1 MILEDLASW
10 ISNATKKGAV
20 PVVTGRNG
28 DMDTI
33 GSAIALASSHP
44 NLMACGLHLG
54 KLANR
59 LCTELNAPFR
69 KLSKSPTW
77 PAKLGG
83 IIVVDAASE
92 MQTGLSLPEGVPIC
106 VIDHH
111 DTCEW
116 TFGESDLEFRSNA
129 RATTQ
134 IVFDYLKVE
143 NPGALTDEV
152 RKLLLAGLI
161 TDTGRFKHADRDALR
176 CATELLDGANFEYQE
191 FVEHIQTEDINPS
204 ERGAILKALSRC
216 QSTECGKWNLVHTFA
231 GIHEGK
237 VAGLLTQAGA
247 EIALVSR
254 YRDGETRLT
263 ARATR
268 ASTKNGI
275 HLGEMMK
282 SLTSKL
288 GGEGGG
294 HDGAAGWSGKS
305 DRIAAE
311 SAFINLLA
319 NQKRVENES

>member
-1 MILEDLASW
+1 MEDLAKW
-10 ISNATKKGAV
+10 ISSATAKGAV
-20 PVVTGRNG
+20 PIITGRNG

-33 GSAIALASSHP
+33 GSAIALASTHP

-59 LCTELNAPFR
+59 LCKELNAPFR
-69 KLSKSPTW
+69 KLSKSPNW
-77 PAKLGG
+77 PSKLGG
-83 IIVVDAASE
+83 IVIVDAASE
-92 MQTGLSLPEGVPIC
+92 TQTGLALPEGVPIC

-116 TFGESDLEFRSNA
+116 EFSESDLEFRSNA
-129 RATTQ
+129 RSTNQ
-134 IVFDYLKVE
+134 IIFNYLNSNHPKC
-143 NPGALTDEV
+143 LTDEV

-161 TDTGRFKHADRDALR
+161 TDTGRFKHADRDAIL
-176 CATELLDGANFEYQE
+176 CAANILDGANFEYQE
-191 FVEHIQTEDINPS
+191 FVEYIQNEEINSS

-216 QSTECGKWNLVHTFA
+216 QTTECGKWNLIHTHA

-237 VAGLLTQAGA
+237 VAGILTQAGA
-247 EIALVSR
+247 EVALVSR

-268 ASTKNGI
+268 NSTKSGI

-282 SLTSKL
+282 ELSNKI
-288 GGEGGG
+288 GGDGGG
-294 HDGAAGWSGKS
+294 HDGAAGWTGKS

-311 SAFINLLA
+311 TAFINLLA
-319 NQKRVENES
+319 NQRRNQNES

>member
-1 MILEDLASW
+1 MTLEDLASW
-10 ISNATKKGAV
+10 INDATARGAV
-20 PVVTGRNG
+20 PIVTGRNG

-59 LCTELNAPFR
+59 LCNELNAPFR
-69 KLSKSPTW
+69 KLSKTPTW
-77 PAKLGG
+77 PTKLGG

-92 MQTGLSLPEGVPIC
+92 MQTGLSLPEGIPIC

-116 TFGESDLEFRSNA
+116 TFEEADLDFRSNA

-134 IVFDYLKVE
+134 IVFDYLRFQ
-143 NPGALTDEV
+143 NPDALTDEV

-161 TDTGRFKHADRDALR
+161 TDTGRFKHADRDALK

-191 FVEHIQTEDINPS
+191 FVEHIQTENINPS

-282 SLTSKL
+282 SLSSKL

-319 NQKRVENES
+319 NQKRDENES

>member
-1 MILEDLASW
+1 MNLEDLAAW
-10 ISNATKKGAV
+10 ITDAAAKGAV

-33 GSAIALASSHP
+33 GSAIALSSTHP

-69 KLSKSPTW
+69 KLSRTPTW
-77 PAKLGG
+77 PDKLGG

-92 MQTGLSLPEGVPIC
+92 LQTGLSLPKGTPIC

-111 DTCEW
+111 DTYEW
-116 TFGESDLEFRSNA
+116 SFGEGDLEVRSNA

-134 IVFDYLKVE
+134 IVFDYLKSHD
-143 NPGALTDEV
+143 PDALTNEV

-161 TDTGRFKHADRDALR
+161 TDTGRFKHADVGALK
-176 CATELLDGANFEYQE
+176 CATEILDGANFEYQE
-191 FVEHIQTEDINPS
+191 FVEHIQTEEINAS

-216 QSTECGKWNLVHTFA
+216 QSTDCGEWNLVHTYA

-237 VAGLLTQAGA
+237 VAGLLVQAGA

-268 ASTKNGI
+268 ASTKGGI

-282 SLTSKL
+282 SLTTKL

-305 DRIAAE
+305 DRVAAE
-311 SAFINLLA
+311 SSFINLLA
-319 NQKRVENES
+319 NQKRVKHES

>member
-1 MILEDLASW
+1 MNLEELANW
-10 ISNATKKGAV
+10 IEKAVSNGAV
-20 PVVTGRNG
+20 PVLAGRNG

-33 GSAIALASSHP
+33 GSAIALASSNP

-54 KLANR
+54 RLANR

-69 KLSKSPTW
+69 KLATNPSW
-77 PAKLGG
+77 PSKLGG

-92 MQTGLSLPEGVPIC
+92 AQTGVKIPEGIPIC

-111 DTCEW
+111 DTCDW
-116 TFGESDLEFRSNA
+116 DFGTDDLEVRSDA

-134 IVFDYLKVE
+134 MVFNYLKQYSP
-143 NPGALTDEV
+143 NSLTTEV

-161 TDTGRFKHADRDALR
+161 TDTGRFKHADKASLK
-176 CATELLDGANFEYQE
+176 CATELLEGAEFEYQE
-191 FVEHIQTEDINPS
+191 FVEDIQTEELNPS

-216 QSTECGKWNLVHTFA
+216 QSTECGLWNLVHTHA

-237 VAGLLTQAGA
+237 VAGILTQAGA
-247 EIALVSR
+247 EVALVSR

-263 ARATR
+263 ARAPR
-268 ASTKNGI
+268 SSTLAGI
-275 HLGEMMK
+275 HLGEMMQD
-282 SLTSKL
+282 LTDKI

-294 HDGAAGWSGKS
+294 HDGAAGWTGKS

-319 NQKRVENES
+319 GKRRKQ